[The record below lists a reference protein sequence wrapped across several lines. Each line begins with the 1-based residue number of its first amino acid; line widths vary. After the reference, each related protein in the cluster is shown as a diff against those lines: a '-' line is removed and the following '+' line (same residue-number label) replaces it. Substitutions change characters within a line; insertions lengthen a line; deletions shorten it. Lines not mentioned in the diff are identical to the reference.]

1 MVLSPCFDGLVGE
14 VGNDNGFSLD
24 SFTCFYCHIVFIGIG
39 LTCGCGFTLFS
50 ICFGFQT
57 HFSLDCRL
65 EGCGAKLP
73 YLIDVDVDGN
83 CTSLGTPTESFRVS
97 SLVALG
103 THLYSKEY
111 VSLVTCLCFV

>member
-1 MVLSPCFDGLVGE
+1 MVLIPCFDGLVGE

-24 SFTCFYCHIVFIGIG
+24 SFTCFCCHIIFIG
-39 LTCGCGFTLFS
+39 LTCGCEFTLFS

-65 EGCGAKLP
+65 EGCGAKFP
-73 YLIDVDVDGN
+73 YLIDVDVDGSF
-83 CTSLGTPTESFRVS
+83 TSLGTSTESFKVS
-97 SLVALG
+97 CLVALG

-111 VSLVTCLCFV
+111 VSPVTCLCFI